1 MKQFLIGFIAATS
14 SVSMV
19 FAQAAPVS
27 VAPTSYIYDTTT
39 NSTSNN
45 TNTNNNNNTSAS
57 TSTSTNVNT
66 NTNVNQNINSG
77 TVTSINQ
84 NTSNNTNTNV
94 NQNINSG
101 TMTNINQNTM
111 ASTSDN
117 TNRNIDTSN
126 STINQ
131 SVNSQSDNTNRNI
144 NTDTSN
150 STINSTASTN
160 NVNQN
165 NNVNVS
171 DSKSYSESVNRQV
184 IDQNI
189 KSPPPSAIAPS
200 MMSYSQDL
208 CTTGQSGAVQTQIL
222 GMSLGR
228 TVRDQNCERMKL
240 SKTLYD
246 MGMRV
251 AAVSLLCQDTRVF
264 RAMEMAGTPCP
275 FMGKIGEEATTA
287 WDENADRRP
296 DAE

>member
-1 MKQFLIGFIAATS
+1 L
-14 SVSMV
+14 
-19 FAQAAPVS
+19 
-27 VAPTSYIYDTTT
+27 
-39 NSTSNN
+39 
-45 TNTNNNNNTSAS
+45 NTNNNNNV
-57 TSTSTNVNT
+57 NVST
-66 NTNVNQNINSG
+66 NTNINQNSG
-77 TVTSINQ
+77 TMTNINQ
-84 NTSNNTNTNV
+84 NT
-94 NQNINSG
+94 NINSG
-101 TMTNINQNTM
+101 TMTNINQNNNVN
-111 ASTSDN
+111 TSDA
-117 TNRNIDTSN
+117 TNRNFNTDVSNSTVNQTVNSNNNSTVNTNNTNNDT

-131 SVNSQSDNTNRNI
+131 TTNSNNN
-144 NTDTSN
+144 N
-150 STINSTASTN
+150 N

-208 CTTGQSGAVQTQIL
+208 CTTGQSGAVQTQIIGL
-222 GMSLGR
+222 SAGR

-275 FMGKIGEEATTA
+275 FMGEIGEAATTA
-287 WDENADRRP
+287 WEENADRRP

>member
-1 MKQFLIGFIAATS
+1 M
-14 SVSMV
+14 
-19 FAQAAPVS
+19 
-27 VAPTSYIYDTTT
+27 T
-39 NSTSNN
+39 N
-45 TNTNNNNNTSAS
+45 
-57 TSTSTNVNT
+57 
-66 NTNVNQNINSG
+66 
-77 TVTSINQ
+77 INQ
-84 NTSNNTNTNV
+84 NTSANTNV

-101 TMTNINQNTM
+101 TMTNINQNTS

-117 TNRNIDTSN
+117 TNRNINTDTSN

-131 SVNSQSDNTNRNI
+131 SVNSKSDNTNRNI
-144 NTDTSN
+144 DTSN

-208 CTTGQSGAVQTQIL
+208 CTTGQSGAVQTQIIGL
-222 GMSLGR
+222 SAGR

-275 FMGKIGEEATTA
+275 YMGKIGKDATEQWAGNKEE
-287 WDENADRRP
+287 RP
-296 DAE
+296 DFKKKWWKIWGNDQETSEDLPVAEAGG

>member
-1 MKQFLIGFIAATS
+1 MKRLLIGFVAAIS
-14 SVSMV
+14 SASMLL
-19 FAQAAPVS
+19 AQAAPI
-27 VAPTSYIYDTTT
+27 SYVYDTTT

-45 TNTNNNNNTSAS
+45 TNTNTS
-57 TSTSTNVNT
+57 TSTSTNN
-66 NTNVNQNINSG
+66 NN
-77 TVTSINQ
+77 
-84 NTSNNTNTNV
+84 NTSTSTNTNTNV

-101 TMTNINQNTM
+101 TMTNINQNTSTNTNTNYNINSGSM
-111 ASTSDN
+111 TNINQNTSAST
-117 TNRNIDTSN
+117 
-126 STINQ
+126 
-131 SVNSQSDNTNRNI
+131 SDNTNRNI

-150 STINSTASTN
+150 STINQSVNSTSNNTNRNVNSDTINSTAN

-208 CTTGQSGAVQTQIL
+208 CTTGQSGAVQTQIIGL
-222 GMSLGR
+222 SAGR

-251 AAVSLLCQDTRVF
+251 AAVSLLCQDFRVF

-275 FMGKIGEEATTA
+275 FLGLIGEEARAA
-287 WDENADRRP
+287 WTENVELRP
-296 DAE
+296 VEK

>member
-1 MKQFLIGFIAATS
+1 M
-14 SVSMV
+14 
-19 FAQAAPVS
+19 
-27 VAPTSYIYDTTT
+27 T
-39 NSTSNN
+39 N
-45 TNTNNNNNTSAS
+45 
-57 TSTSTNVNT
+57 
-66 NTNVNQNINSG
+66 
-77 TVTSINQ
+77 INQ
-84 NTSNNTNTNV
+84 NTSTNTNTNY
-94 NQNINSG
+94 NINSG
-101 TMTNINQNTM
+101 TMTNINQNTST
-111 ASTSDN
+111 STSDN
-117 TNRNIDTSN
+117 TNRNFNTDVSS

-131 SVNSQSDNTNRNI
+131 TVNSNNNSTVNTNS
-144 NTDTSN
+144 TSN
-150 STINSTASTN
+150 DTSTINQTTNSNNNNN

-208 CTTGQSGAVQTQIL
+208 CTTGQSGAVQTQIIGL
-222 GMSLGR
+222 SAGR

-251 AAVSLLCQDTRVF
+251 AAVSLLCQDFRVF

-275 FMGKIGEEATTA
+275 FLGLIGDEARAA
-287 WDENADRRP
+287 WTENVELRP
-296 DAE
+296 VEK

>member
-1 MKQFLIGFIAATS
+1 M
-14 SVSMV
+14 
-19 FAQAAPVS
+19 
-27 VAPTSYIYDTTT
+27 T
-39 NSTSNN
+39 N
-45 TNTNNNNNTSAS
+45 
-57 TSTSTNVNT
+57 
-66 NTNVNQNINSG
+66 
-77 TVTSINQ
+77 INQ
-84 NTSNNTNTNV
+84 NT
-94 NQNINSG
+94 NINSG
-101 TMTNINQNTM
+101 TMTNINQNTN
-111 ASTSDN
+111 ASTSEN
-117 TNRNIDTSN
+117 TNRNFNTDVSNSTVNQTVNSNNNSTVNTNNTNNDT

-131 SVNSQSDNTNRNI
+131 TTN
-144 NTDTSN
+144 SN
-150 STINSTASTN
+150 SNNN

-171 DSKSYSESVNRQV
+171 DSKSYSESVNRQI

-208 CTTGQSGAVQTQIL
+208 CTTGQSGAVQTQIIGL
-222 GMSLGR
+222 SAGR

-275 FMGKIGEEATTA
+275 FMGAIGEAATAA
-287 WDENADRRP
+287 WEENADRRP
-296 DAE
+296 DAD

>member
-1 MKQFLIGFIAATS
+1 M
-14 SVSMV
+14 
-19 FAQAAPVS
+19 
-27 VAPTSYIYDTTT
+27 T
-39 NSTSNN
+39 N
-45 TNTNNNNNTSAS
+45 
-57 TSTSTNVNT
+57 
-66 NTNVNQNINSG
+66 
-77 TVTSINQ
+77 INQ
-84 NTSNNTNTNV
+84 NT
-94 NQNINSG
+94 NINSG
-101 TMTNINQNTM
+101 TMTNINQNNNVN
-111 ASTSDN
+111 TSDA
-117 TNRNIDTSN
+117 TNRNFNTDVSNSTVNQTVNSNNNSTVNTNNTNNDT

-131 SVNSQSDNTNRNI
+131 TTNSNNN
-144 NTDTSN
+144 N
-150 STINSTASTN
+150 N

-208 CTTGQSGAVQTQIL
+208 CTTGQSGAVQTQIIGL
-222 GMSLGR
+222 SAGR

-275 FMGKIGEEATTA
+275 FMGEIGEAATTA
-287 WDENADRRP
+287 WEENADRRP